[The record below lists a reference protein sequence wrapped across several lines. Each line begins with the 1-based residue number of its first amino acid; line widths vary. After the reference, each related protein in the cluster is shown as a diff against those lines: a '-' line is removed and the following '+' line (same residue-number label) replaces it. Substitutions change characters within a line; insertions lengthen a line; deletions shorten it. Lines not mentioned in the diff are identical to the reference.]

1 MNRTTACIAM
11 FVTVLC
17 SATTSAAPPADAP
30 FGWMSGHWCS
40 ISNGEDFEEHWLPP
54 RGDLALGLSRTVQGG
69 RTTSFEF
76 LRIRRDGDA
85 ISYVAQPQGEPPTA
99 FLLSASGVDWARFE
113 NPEHDFPT
121 RVEYRRTATGLHAE
135 ISGPDG
141 AGGRNVVSFDYLPCT
156 G

>member
-1 MNRTTACIAM
+1 MYRINAHVAAL
-11 FVTVLC
+11 VAALY
-17 SATTSAAPPADAP
+17 SATTSATPPANAP
-30 FGWMSGHWCS
+30 FEWMSGHWCAVS
-40 ISNGEDFEEHWLPP
+40 EDEFIEEYWLPSG
-54 RGDLALGLSRTVQGG
+54 GDLALGLSRTVQAG

-99 FLLSASGVDWARFE
+99 FRLSASGTDWARFE

-141 AGGRNVVSFDYLPCT
+141 AGGRDVVSFDYLPCK